1 MVAIRRTRRRVR
13 LSLSDKIFYLIITVF
28 LSFCFLVVLLPLM
41 NVVSYSVSS
50 PTMVAYGRVWLF
62 PREFTL
68 FAYEMILQDGSLITG
83 FFNSLFYAGVG
94 TVLNIVLTIM
104 AAYPLARKTFYGR
117 NAITIFFAFTM
128 LFSGGMI
135 PRFLLVK
142 SLGLYNSRLA
152 LILPEA
158 IIIWYMILAR
168 TFFQSTIPTELYE
181 SAEIDGASD
190 VRIILNVVVPLSGP
204 IVAVLSL
211 FYAVGHWNRY
221 FDALIFLKSPG
232 LFNIQLVLRNIMM
245 AANAILEQ
253 TMDLGN
259 AMRAAETVEVFK
271 YAVIVFS
278 ALPVLLLYPFI
289 QRYFVKGVMIGSIK
303 G

>member
-1 MVAIRRTRRRVR
+1 M
-13 LSLSDKIFYLIITVF
+13 
-28 LSFCFLVVLLPLM
+28 VLLPLM
-41 NVVSYSVSS
+41 NVVSYSLSS
-50 PTMVAYGRVWLF
+50 PTAVAYGRVWLF
-62 PREFTL
+62 PVEFTL
-68 FAYEMILQDGSLITG
+68 FAYKQIMEDGSLITG
-83 FFNSLFYAGVG
+83 FFNSIFYASVG

-117 NAITIFFAFTM
+117 NAFTIFFAFTM

-135 PRFLLVK
+135 PRFLLMK
-142 SLGLYNSRLA
+142 SLGLYNTRLA
-152 LILPEA
+152 LLLPEA

-168 TFFQSTIPTELYE
+168 TFFQTTIPTELYE

-190 VRIILNVVVPLSGP
+190 VKIILRVVVPLSGP

-245 AANAILEQ
+245 AANAILER

-259 AMRAAETVEVFK
+259 AMRAAEIVEVFK

-278 ALPVLLLYPFI
+278 ALSVLLMYPFI
-289 QRYFVKGVMIGSIK
+289 QRYFIK
-303 G
+303 AL